1 MNEILKSIMTQ
12 GLRNTPIVVAALYKF
27 ADFADYQAQQP
38 LLLNLCQSH
47 AVKGTL
53 LLASEGINGTIA
65 GSRQAIDHVLSYIRS
80 INGFADLEHKES
92 YCDEQP
98 FLRMKVRLKKEI
110 VTSGVPEM
118 ANPNIHVGAYLEPED
133 WNQLIANPETIV
145 VDTRN
150 DYEVA
155 LGTFQRAIDPKTK
168 TFREFP
174 DFVSQMNVDKSKPVA
189 MFCTGGI
196 RCEKATAYMKSVGYE
211 NVYHLKGGILKYLET
226 MPKDKSLW
234 QGECFVFDNRVT
246 VDHDLAVGN
255 HELCH
260 GCRNPIDDEAKLS
273 PMYEEGVTC
282 PQCYHHRTEAQKQS
296 ARERQKQ
303 IVIAKSRHRQH
314 IGDTRA

>member
-1 MNEILKSIMTQ
+1 MTQ
-12 GLRNTPIVVAALYKF
+12 GFQGRSIVVAALYKF
-27 ADFADYQAQQP
+27 ADFKDFRQQQQK
-38 LLLNLCQSH
+38 LQELCKEQR
-47 AVKGTL
+47 VRGTL
-53 LLASEGINGTIA
+53 LLAHEGINGTIA
-65 GSRQAIDHVLSYIRS
+65 GSREGIDAVLAYIRS
-80 INGFADLEHKES
+80 LAGFADCEHKES
-92 YCDEQP
+92 FCDEQP

-110 VTSGVPEM
+110 VTSGVPEL
-118 ANPNIHVGAYLEPED
+118 ANPHVHVGDYLEPEA
-133 WNQLIANPETIV
+133 WNELIANPETIV

-155 LGTFQRAIDPKTK
+155 LGTFRGAVDPKTK

-174 DFVSQMNVDKSKPVA
+174 EFVEQMNFDKTKPVA

-246 VDHDLAVGN
+246 VDHDLAVGH

-273 PMYEEGVTC
+273 PKYEEGVSC
-282 PQCYHHRTEAQKQS
+282 PQCFDLRTEAQKQS

-303 IVIAKSRHRQH
+303 IMIAKSRNHQH
-314 IGDTRA
+314 IGERRA